1 MLVVQ
6 WCALPA
12 NILIIMFDF
21 CSSLTPQHTV
31 IDSCVDVCITMYLRM
46 HGFRN
51 KDSSK
56 TTLAGKYLRQVFGD
70 FASLLLTREIR
81 HVYIVTLTCWCI
93 YR

>member
-46 HGFRN
+46 HVFRN

-70 FASLLLTREIR
+70 FASLL
-81 HVYIVTLTCWCI
+81 
-93 YR
+93 

>member
-6 WCALPA
+6 WCALPP

-46 HGFRN
+46 HVFRN

-56 TTLAGKYLRQVFGD
+56 TTLAGKYL
-70 FASLLLTREIR
+70 L
-81 HVYIVTLTCWCI
+81 VYISLI
-93 YR
+93 KDLLGHLRSIRSLIP